1 MKLIIKNLK
10 QVPHEVEVPSDAVTV
25 KDLKVAI
32 EQKHGFDSNQLKLLF
47 NGVVL
52 DDTKTLASYN
62 IKNEFVIIM
71 MNTKIKPKNV
81 PVPQPEQ
88 PKPQEVP
95 KTTTEVPKPQ
105 EPKPVEQPKPVA
117 PPKDYSKEVQTL
129 VEMGFVK
136 SEAEAAIKAAK
147 GNVDIAVEFLYSG
160 IPQNL
165 PEDPLP
171 GQEGQTGP
179 RTQLQK
185 LASIFKVLCSQDPSA
200 LERILHTLQQTSP
213 ETMNLI
219 KENEEEFKNL
229 LTQPLTQE
237 DINDFQEM
245 QSMFTNIQ
253 QGGAGMGG
261 GSQVHPGA
269 RPGTVQIRLTKE
281 EAEAVKRL
289 MDLGFT
295 QSEVIQAYL
304 ACDKNEEY
312 AANFLFENRMEDTHM
327 TDAQIPQQPPV
338 TQPQVPSQPQSSSQ
352 PQQPSNE
359 EPKKEEEKKN
369 EEEKK

>member
-1 MKLIIKNLK
+1 
-10 QVPHEVEVPSDAVTV
+10 
-25 KDLKVAI
+25 
-32 EQKHGFDSNQLKLLF
+32 
-47 NGVVL
+47 
-52 DDTKTLASYN
+52 
-62 IKNEFVIIM
+62 
-71 MNTKIKPKNV
+71 
-81 PVPQPEQ
+81 
-88 PKPQEVP
+88 
-95 KTTTEVPKPQ
+95 
-105 EPKPVEQPKPVA
+105 
-117 PPKDYSKEVQTL
+117 
-129 VEMGFVK
+129 
-136 SEAEAAIKAAK
+136 
-147 GNVDIAVEFLYSG
+147 
-160 IPQNL
+160 
-165 PEDPLP
+165 
-171 GQEGQTGP
+171 
-179 RTQLQK
+179 
-185 LASIFKVLCSQDPSA
+185 
-200 LERILHTLQQTSP
+200 
-213 ETMNLI
+213 MNLI

-281 EAEAVKRL
+281 EGEAVKRL

-295 QSEVIQAYL
+295 QSEAIQAYL

>member
-52 DDTKTLASYN
+52 DDTKTLANYN
-62 IKNEFVIIM
+62 IKDEFVIIM

-81 PVPQPEQ
+81 PVSQPEQ
-88 PKPQEVP
+88 PKPQEAP

-105 EPKPVEQPKPVA
+105 ETKPVEQPKPVA

-165 PEDPLP
+165 PEDPIS
-171 GQEGQTGP
+171 GQEGQGGP

-185 LASIFKVLCSQDPSA
+185 IASIFKVLCSQDPSA
-200 LERILHTLQQTSP
+200 LERILHTLQQASP

-237 DINDFQEM
+237 DIHDFQEM
-245 QSMFTNIQ
+245 QSMFSNIQ
-253 QGGAGMGG
+253 GGQGSGMGG
-261 GSQVHPGA
+261 GVQPGA

-281 EAEAVKRL
+281 EGEAVKRL

-327 TDAQIPQQPPV
+327 TDAQPQIPQQPPV
-338 TQPQVPSQPQSSSQ
+338 TQPQ
-352 PQQPSNE
+352 QPSASAE

>member
-1 MKLIIKNLK
+1 M
-10 QVPHEVEVPSDAVTV
+10 T
-25 KDLKVAI
+25 
-32 EQKHGFDSNQLKLLF
+32 
-47 NGVVL
+47 GVQTCALPILYEAKVL

-62 IKNEFVIIM
+62 IKDEFVIIM

-81 PVPQPEQ
+81 PVHQPEQ

-253 QGGAGMGG
+253 QGGAGMEIGRAH
-261 GSQVHPGA
+261 V
-269 RPGTVQIRLTKE
+269 
-281 EAEAVKRL
+281 
-289 MDLGFT
+289 
-295 QSEVIQAYL
+295 
-304 ACDKNEEY
+304 
-312 AANFLFENRMEDTHM
+312 
-327 TDAQIPQQPPV
+327 
-338 TQPQVPSQPQSSSQ
+338 
-352 PQQPSNE
+352 
-359 EPKKEEEKKN
+359 
-369 EEEKK
+369 

>member
-32 EQKHGFDSNQLKLLF
+32 EQKHGFDSNHLKLLF

-62 IKNEFVIIM
+62 IKDEYVIIM

-95 KTTTEVPKPQ
+95 KTEVPKPQ
-105 EPKPVEQPKPVA
+105 ETKPVEQPKPVA

-165 PEDPLP
+165 PEDPIP
-171 GQEGQTGP
+171 GHEGQAGP

-185 LASIFKVLCSQDPSA
+185 IASIFKVICSQDPSA
-200 LERILHTLQQTSP
+200 LERILYTLQQASP

-237 DINDFQEM
+237 DIQDFKEM
-245 QSMFTNIQ
+245 QSMFSNISGGQ
-253 QGGAGMGG
+253 GAGIGGGA
-261 GSQVHPGA
+261 SVQPGA

-281 EAEAVKRL
+281 EGEAVKRL

-327 TDAQIPQQPPV
+327 TDPQIPQQPPV
-338 TQPQVPSQPQSSSQ
+338 TQPQVPSQPQAPSQ
-352 PQQPSNE
+352 PQQPSAE
-359 EPKKEEEKKN
+359 EPKKEEEKKD

>member
-47 NGVVL
+47 NGVIL

-62 IKNEFVIIM
+62 IKDEFVIIM

-88 PKPQEVP
+88 PKPQEIP
-95 KTTTEVPKPQ
+95 KTTAEVPKPQ
-105 EPKPVEQPKPVA
+105 ETKPVEQPKPVA

-165 PEDPLP
+165 PEDPVP
-171 GQEGQTGP
+171 GHEGQAGP

-185 LASIFKVLCSQDPSA
+185 IASIFKVLCSQDPSA
-200 LERILHTLQQTSP
+200 LERLLHTLQQASP

-237 DINDFQEM
+237 DIQDFNEM
-245 QSMFTNIQ
+245 QSMFSNV
-253 QGGAGMGG
+253 QGGQGAGMGG
-261 GSQVHPGA
+261 GSNVYPGA

-281 EAEAVKRL
+281 EGEAVKRL

-327 TDAQIPQQPPV
+327 AEPQPQIPQQPPV
-338 TQPQVPSQPQSSSQ
+338 SQPQAPSQ
-352 PQQPSNE
+352 PQQPSAE
-359 EPKKEEEKKN
+359 EPKKEEEKKD

>member
-10 QVPHEVEVPSDAVTV
+10 QVPHEVEVPSDSVTV
-25 KDLKVAI
+25 KELKVAI

-47 NGVVL
+47 NGVIL

-62 IKNEFVIIM
+62 IKDEFVIIM

-88 PKPQEVP
+88 PKPQEIP
-95 KTTTEVPKPQ
+95 KTTAEVPKPQ
-105 EPKPVEQPKPVA
+105 ETKPVEQPRPVA

-165 PEDPLP
+165 PEDPVP
-171 GQEGQTGP
+171 GHEDQGGP

-185 LASIFKVLCSQDPSA
+185 IASIFKVLCSQDPSA
-200 LERILHTLQQTSP
+200 LERLLHTLQQASP

-237 DINDFQEM
+237 DIQDFNEM
-245 QSMFTNIQ
+245 QSMFSNV
-253 QGGAGMGG
+253 QGGQGAGMGG
-261 GSQVHPGA
+261 GSNVHPGA

-281 EAEAVKRL
+281 EGEAVKRL

-304 ACDKNEEY
+304 ACDRNEEY

-327 TDAQIPQQPPV
+327 AEPQPQIPQQPPV
-338 TQPQVPSQPQSSSQ
+338 TQPQAPSQ
-352 PQQPSNE
+352 PQQPSAE
-359 EPKKEEEKKN
+359 EPKKEEEKKD

>member
-1 MKLIIKNLK
+1 
-10 QVPHEVEVPSDAVTV
+10 
-25 KDLKVAI
+25 
-32 EQKHGFDSNQLKLLF
+32 
-47 NGVVL
+47 
-52 DDTKTLASYN
+52 
-62 IKNEFVIIM
+62 

-105 EPKPVEQPKPVA
+105 ETKPVEQPKPVA

-165 PEDPLP
+165 PEDPVP
-171 GQEGQTGP
+171 GHEGQAGP

-185 LASIFKVLCSQDPSA
+185 IASIFKVLCSQDPSA
-200 LERILHTLQQTSP
+200 LERLLHTLQQASP

-237 DINDFQEM
+237 DIQDFNEM
-245 QSMFTNIQ
+245 QSMFSNV
-253 QGGAGMGG
+253 QGGQGAGMGG
-261 GSQVHPGA
+261 GSNVHPGA

-281 EAEAVKRL
+281 EGEAVKRL

-327 TDAQIPQQPPV
+327 AEPQPQIPQQPPV
-338 TQPQVPSQPQSSSQ
+338 SQPQAPSQ
-352 PQQPSNE
+352 LQQPSAE
-359 EPKKEEEKKN
+359 EPKKEEEKKD